1 MGILSKGYS
10 AKMPIIQ
17 LDLDEEIYNRIGE
30 IARAEGQ
37 SVEAWVRRSIQ
48 RMLEQSATAEER
60 IKAFLAWVQRYA
72 SDDAPPIPLESLR
85 RENLYKDE

>member
-1 MGILSKGYS
+1 
-10 AKMPIIQ
+10 MPIIQ

-72 SDDAPPIPLESLR
+72 SDDVPPIPLESLR